1 MEMKL
6 GARNSAKDKERIV
19 AIKESARN
27 IISTVDELQP
37 EEEAPVK
44 GDLSIP
50 VAEYCIKAD
59 TVIKASG
66 DMELD
71 VLLVPFGGPLNGKDT
86 DGQYFDAHTVTQHEI
101 YKTIPAYY
109 YHGYDPNGNPQGD
122 PEVIGMMHYDHTDE
136 KGHWYKAIL
145 DKASELAR
153 RIWDAAKRGLARAS
167 SGSIPHIV
175 RDNKRNGHIDK
186 WPVVEG
192 SLIDE
197 GDKRHPA
204 NAYAVALPVMKAR
217 YEKLNLAIPSEVD
230 ESGEQ
235 ESPEAIT
242 GGDNAT
248 AIEPNQPIT
257 RSIKMEQTEVEK
269 IVAEA
274 LSKQREEDALKA
286 TKAAELQAEIDKA
299 VKAEREKLEKEFAEG
314 NRLPSVR
321 APYVKKFGDTDA
333 FDNLDAA
340 DTATLIGVV
349 KSAGKPVSN
358 GALKA
363 LAFKLEEDKS
373 EVGRLGQKAMKAA
386 GIKAGEIDYSTS
398 SGYGDEWV
406 GVAYSS
412 ALWESIRVGSFVV
425 GKIPSIEFPKGV
437 ESMQLHLESTDPIW
451 YNVSENTTN
460 GSTVGAPA
468 PTITSSRIATGN
480 ASLTL
485 GKLGARVV
493 YTGEI
498 EESSMIPFAA
508 QVRQQ
513 LAVSGAEY
521 LESAIIDGDT
531 ETTDSTNIN
540 QIGGAEVTGGH
551 YLIFDGFRKSPLVTT
566 TANSRAGGALTVDDF
581 LETLKL
587 MGGAGINA
595 LDNTKVSFIIDPNV
609 NWKALTLPEV
619 LTKDVFSGAT
629 IEGGKLRQI
638 FGYGVDVSGSMHFM
652 SSVRKANSAG
662 KVDTTTATNNLYGAI
677 LAVRW
682 DQWKLGWMRH
692 MKLETTRFANSDS
705 NEIVAMMRVGLKQRD
720 TEASAITYGVTV

>member
-6 GARNSAKDKERIV
+6 GARNSAKDKERINV
-19 AIKESARN
+19 IKDAAKN

-59 TVIKASG
+59 TVIKAAG

-86 DGQYFDAHTVTQHEI
+86 DGQYFDASTVTQHEI

-145 DKASELAR
+145 DKASALAR
-153 RIWDAAKRGLARAS
+153 RIWEAAKKGLARAS

-197 GDKRHPA
+197 GDKRRPA

-217 YEKLNLAIPSEVD
+217 YEKLNLAIPSDLD

-235 ESPEAIT
+235 ESPEA
-242 GGDNAT
+242 GDSGDSA
-248 AIEPNQPIT
+248 AINQLDQT
-257 RSIKMEQTEVEK
+257 RSIKMAELSEIEK
-269 IVAEA
+269 AVAEA
-274 LSKQREEDALKA
+274 MAKAEEKRAEEAK
-286 TKAAELQAEIDKA
+286 KSAELEAKIQEA
-299 VKAEREKLEKEFAEG
+299 VKAEREKLEKEYAAE
-314 NRLPSVR
+314 NRLPSDR
-321 APYVKKFGDTDA
+321 APYVKKYGDTDA

-340 DTATLIGVV
+340 DTAIMIGVL
-349 KSAGKPVSN
+349 KSAGKPVSE

-363 LAFKLEEDKS
+363 LSFKLEEDKS
-373 EVGRLGQKAMKAA
+373 EAGKHGRKAMKNA
-386 GIKAGEIDYSTS
+386 GIKAGEINYSTS

-412 ALWESIRVGSFVV
+412 ALWESIRVGSFVAS
-425 GKIPSIEFPKGV
+425 KIPSIEFPRGV

-451 YNVSENTTN
+451 YNVAENATN
-460 GSTVGAPA
+460 GTTVGSPA
-468 PTITSSRIATGN
+468 PTITSTRVATGN

-485 GKLGARVV
+485 GKLGARAF
-493 YTGEI
+493 YTGEL
-498 EESSMIPFAA
+498 EESSMIPFAN
-508 QVRQQ
+508 QLRQQ

-551 YLIFDGFRKSPLVTT
+551 YLIFDGFRKSCLVTT
-566 TANSRAGGALTVDDF
+566 TANSRAGGALSVDDF

-595 LDNTKVSFIIDPNV
+595 LDNSKVSFIIDPNV
-609 NWKALTLPEV
+609 NWKALALPEV

-692 MKLETTRFANSDS
+692 MTMESTRFAASDS
-705 NEIVAMMRVGLKQRD
+705 TEIVAMMRVGLKQRD